1 MISRAERLFEMRR
14 TILAYRNET
23 VGETGASFTPHAV
36 QTLTNRLS
44 DRCRHALSGQCC
56 KLLH

>member
-1 MISRAERLFEMRR
+1 MRS
-14 TILAYRNET
+14 TILAYRNKT
-23 VGETGASFTPHAV
+23 VGETGASITPHTV
-36 QTLTNRLS
+36 ETLTNRLS

>member
-1 MISRAERLFEMRR
+1 MRS
-14 TILAYRNET
+14 TILAYRDET
-23 VGETGASFTPHAV
+23 VGETGASIMPHPV

-56 KLLH
+56 KFLH